1 MPDRKPRIGITT
13 GDRKPRLAWFCDW
26 LAVRRAGGRPV
37 RISPNREVNPD
48 TLDGL
53 IVGGGEDIGPDLYKG
68 KVTLGIKL
76 DPARDRLEVKF
87 LKRAFRKNIPVLGI
101 CRGAQ
106 MINIALGGTLHQ
118 EIGDVFRL
126 TKNPRTVM
134 PVKTV
139 TLKKG
144 TRTFDIIRRKKIRVN
159 SLHHQSIAK
168 LGRGL
173 RVSGK
178 DRHGII
184 QAIENPDHPFLIG
197 VQWHPEFLI
206 FHREQQRLF
215 RRLVR
220 ACN

>member
-1 MPDRKPRIGITT
+1 M
-13 GDRKPRLAWFCDW
+13 
-26 LAVRRAGGRPV
+26 
-37 RISPNREVNPD
+37 RISPNRVADPE

-53 IVGGGEDIGPDLYKG
+53 VVGGGEDIGPDLYKG

-76 DPARDRLEVKF
+76 DAARDRLEVRF
-87 LKRAFRKNIPVLGI
+87 LKRALRKKLPVLGI

-106 MINIALGGTLHQ
+106 MINVASGGTLHQ
-118 EIGDVFRL
+118 EIRDAFGL
-126 TKNPRTVM
+126 TKNPRTVL

-159 SLHHQSIAK
+159 SLHHQSIDK

-178 DRHGII
+178 DRSEII
-184 QAIENPDHPFLIG
+184 QAVENPDHPFLVG

-206 FHREQQRLF
+206 FRHEQQRLF
-215 RRLVR
+215 HRLVQ
-220 ACN
+220 ACK